1 MAEIEQRLRTSADN
15 CFKAYES
22 WRKNEKNN
30 EIRASLQDAVHELR
44 KIASRIEIE
53 LAVSE
58 RNEMAQKPI
67 PIPPHRDAR
76 GRHQSAPQDL
86 DDDIGNAQNER
97 PRNPGHGG
105 GQHRGGQRSGRTLGS
120 GQGPR
125 RDNQGSGQPISAPPS
140 PGNDSSADD

>member
-1 MAEIEQRLRTSADN
+1 MDEVDQRLRQSADA
-15 CFKAYES
+15 CFKSYEA
-22 WRKNEKNN
+22 WRKNEKDNVA
-30 EIRASLQDAVHELR
+30 RAALQDAVHELR

-76 GRHQSAPQDL
+76 GRHQSAPGDAG
-86 DDDIGNAQNER
+86 DDDFNGNNDDDRQ
-97 PRNPGHGG
+97 PGSSHQQHG
-105 GQHRGGQRSGRTLGS
+105 RSAASAGQRRSVRNSLGS

-125 RDNQGSGQPISAPPS
+125 RDAPPARE
-140 PGNDSSADD
+140 PGNE